1 MSVLYQDSYQRTL
14 AMLGHPDTDYP
25 SLELCHEW
33 ALIVVDTLA
42 KEIVNSGRPTLI
54 DSFEISVSS
63 SETTKSIPR
72 DDFEM
77 LFNAYDTTTNRP
89 IDVINPANAERWGV
103 AGGPNGAGGSILALG
118 WRGSGDDKRL
128 VIYPPG
134 ASGTLLVQYLKQTD
148 DAAGPAATIQLLDGF
163 ERVLVPAGTALYGW
177 FAWKWSNRSEEM
189 QDRMRSA
196 LMDPR
201 NPMSLVNVFEAQKK
215 LFLERIYNP
224 FVVHASNRATSPH
237 ARHQRMRNLNPWG

>member
-89 IDVINPANAERWGV
+89 IDIINPANAERWGV
-103 AGGPNGAGGSILALG
+103 AGAPNGGGGPIAALG

-134 ASGTLLVQYLKQTD
+134 ASGTLRVQYLKQTD
-148 DAAGPAATIQLLDGF
+148 DLAGPNSPIQLLDGF
-163 ERVLVPAGTALYGW
+163 ERVLVPAAVALVGMP
-177 FAWKWSNRSEEM
+177 FWKWSNRTERE
-189 QDRMRSA
+189 QERIQAR
-196 LMDPR
+196 LEDPR
-201 NPMSLVNVFEAQKK
+201 NPMSLISVFNEQRK
-215 LFLERIYNP
+215 LFIERIYNP
-224 FVVHASNRATSPH
+224 FVVHASNRPTSPH
-237 ARHQRMRNLNPWG
+237 AQHQLMRSRNPW